1 MKRPRLLEGRGWG
14 FGPQA
19 LALLLVVGL
28 VSAMAIQPTR
38 QLLTQREKIDSA
50 VSDLQALNKVNAKL
64 QRRIERLHDPD
75 FVEQL
80 AREQTGLV
88 RPGEVPYLVMPPSR
102 QAQEQEE
109 RKKQRKLAAKAPPPP
124 EPGLIE
130 GFLDFVGF

>member
-1 MKRPRLLEGRGWG
+1 MRFRSLLGRGWG

-38 QLLTQREKIDSA
+38 QLLMQREKIDAA
-50 VSDLQALNKVNAKL
+50 VGDLETLNRVNKKL
-64 QRRIERLHDPD
+64 QRRIERLQDPD

-88 RPGEVPYLVMPPSR
+88 RPGEIPYLVMPPSR

-109 RKKQRKLAAKAPPPP
+109 RKRERKLAAKAPPPP